1 MISDSNMTLYET
13 LKTDIVMGHLPPGS
27 KLKIDMLKERYGMG
41 VNVIRES
48 LARLAT
54 EDLVDSENQ
63 RGFRVAEISRT
74 RLSDLTRLRIL
85 LETDGVKH
93 SLENGGVPWESNLV
107 AAYHKLK
114 YIEQKMREDETA
126 HSTIWHECDWAF
138 HAALVSACGSQLHR
152 QYHKRVFEQYRQ
164 YMMFD
169 LKTNGFRGIDI
180 IREHEDILNG
190 VLQHDYERCKLA
202 LENHL
207 SYYLRSSKS

>member
-13 LKTDIVMGHLPPGS
+13 LKSDIVMGHLAPGS

-63 RGFRVAEISRT
+63 RGFRVAKISHS

-85 LETDGVKH
+85 LETDGLKH
-93 SLENGGVPWESNLV
+93 SLKNGEVTWESNLV

-126 HSTIWHECDWAF
+126 HSKIWHECDWSF
-138 HAALVSACGSQLHR
+138 HEALVSACGSQLHR
-152 QYHKRVFEQYRQ
+152 QYHQRVFEQYRQ

-190 VLQHDYERCKLA
+190 VLKHDYDHCKRA
-202 LENHL
+202 LEKHL
-207 SYYLRSSKS
+207 SYYLLSSKS